1 MRAQL
6 LKNKI
11 LGLSKKAQSPKILI
25 GYFHQLDLTKYTK
38 LKTRIKKHEGFRNK
52 VYLDQLGHPTIGYGH
67 LVKKSDK
74 IIIKKKYSKKYL
86 TSLFEEDFNKALH
99 NFNYHYPHF
108 KIKKKIQEVL
118 VEMIFQLGI
127 KKTLK
132 FKKFNFYLKNQ
143 QTYLAALEMI
153 NSLWYLQTPKR
164 VDNLIKILIN
174 YKNEKK

>member
-1 MRAQL
+1 M
-6 LKNKI
+6 I
-11 LGLSKKAQSPKILI
+11 
-25 GYFHQLDLTKYTK
+25 KYTE
-38 LKTRIKKHEGFRNK
+38 LKKRIKKHEGFRNK

-67 LVKKSDK
+67 LVKKNDK
-74 IIIKKKYSKKYL
+74 IVIKKKYSKKHL
-86 TSLFEEDFNKALH
+86 ISLFEEDFNKALR
-99 NFNYHYPHF
+99 NFNYHYSYL
-108 KIKKKIQEVL
+108 KMKKNFQEVL

-164 VDNLIKILIN
+164 VDNLIKILLN